1 MVIALRCYSYCT
13 QRWRTGCLH
22 VIMGL
27 PNLSLLPI
35 PGRDSARGRLPITV
49 VAPATHTNA
58 LCQDENVNEQ
68 QEC

>member
-1 MVIALRCYSYCT
+1 
-13 QRWRTGCLH
+13 
-22 VIMGL
+22 MGL

-68 QEC
+68 QGC